1 MIKGGHSPRHMQQ
14 SHRRAASASYGSPS
28 AHRSLTPLL
37 LGVSQPDDYCDPI
50 SRTGRESPLGNV
62 VGRVL
67 LGRDDDSDDSDE
79 DSDGAASVLPYR
91 QYENAE
97 DDGFRR
103 ITDVDMSKL
112 ALRGD
117 TMFNSVRIAPATAF
131 AMSHP
136 PDDRASAAVASHK
149 VPSKAEPENALSIDG
164 ACSAPSS

>member
-1 MIKGGHSPRHMQQ
+1 MIKGGRSPQ
-14 SHRRAASASYGSPS
+14 SYHRRAASASFGSPS
-28 AHRSLTPLL
+28 THRPLTPLL
-37 LGVSQPDDYCDPI
+37 LGVSEPDDYHGPS

-67 LGRDDDSDDSDE
+67 LGRDDDSEDEDE
-79 DSDGAASVLPYR
+79 DSDNIASVLPYR
-91 QYENAE
+91 QLENAE
-97 DDGFRR
+97 DGGFRR
-103 ITDVDMSKL
+103 TTDVDMRKL

-136 PDDRASAAVASHK
+136 PNEKTVASHK
-149 VPSKAEPENALSIDG
+149 VPTKSEPENASPIDS